1 VVVGVDGGPASERA
15 LAVAFD
21 EASWRNAPLVAA
33 HSWRDFD
40 YVTDLPIDDALIEW
54 ESVEVE

>member
-1 VVVGVDGGPASERA
+1 MDGGPASERA

-33 HSWRDFD
+33 HSSRDFD